1 MVYVSSAF
9 QTLAC
14 TVAFL
19 TPTRKPE
26 SELKCAM
33 CRCGL
38 RSAFGVAAAVH
49 LPCHLRRGDGH
60 RPRFIPR
67 RYYHHHHFYTLCF
80 PSSFACELTLTLSFF
95 RPNAVDFALATECL
109 PSEESRGTDLAVWN
123 LAMSLP
129 IAFSGPLGGVMLDNG
144 QRVGHAL
151 NLPNLGYVGL
161 FASCGFL
168 LALSAFFVRRITVG
182 NPVRRRKP
190 TNGDVPPFRAPCACA
205 CAVVVCIVDIPGPQQ
220 RSISNWWRWR
230 MMAHSSSGQQVRPL
244 GEGCQPG
251 DEDDGKTSS
260 FVSTLIRNVQI
271 LLYFATALT
280 AVAACP
286 WPPHAGCGHC
296 SFGCA
301 AAVASRGRR
310 RLGSPCP

>member
-1 MVYVSSAF
+1 VGFVLLSVWPQQFTFLVISGVVMGIGLGSY
-9 QTLAC
+9 LAG
-14 TVAFL
+14 TITIIIS
-19 TPTRKPE
+19 TP
-26 SELKCAM
+26 
-33 CRCGL
+33 
-38 RSAFGVAAAVH
+38 FV
-49 LPCHLRRGDGH
+49 
-60 RPRFIPR
+60 
-67 RYYHHHHFYTLCF
+67 F

-190 TNGDVPPFRAPCACA
+190 TNGDVPPFRAPC
-205 CAVVVCIVDIPGPQQ
+205 VCV
-220 RSISNWWRWR
+220 
-230 MMAHSSSGQQVRPL
+230 
-244 GEGCQPG
+244 
-251 DEDDGKTSS
+251 
-260 FVSTLIRNVQI
+260 
-271 LLYFATALT
+271 
-280 AVAACP
+280 
-286 WPPHAGCGHC
+286 CGGRVHC
-296 SFGCA
+296 
-301 AAVASRGRR
+301 
-310 RLGSPCP
+310 